1 MRFPLQR
8 AVVPK
13 VALPHVAL
21 LGAATGLALAATPAA
36 ADWRYC
42 LARGPD
48 RTVYLS
54 APFSTVAAMPT
65 LDAAFGR
72 MLDRTHRSHDPVQ
85 CPRAEDAASLRAMRH
100 TALRYNRQ
108 DGKTV
113 VEIDWT
119 PDRDAAAKP

>member
-1 MRFPLQR
+1 MRFLLQG
-8 AVVPK
+8 AV
-13 VALPHVAL
+13 L

-42 LARGPD
+42 LARGPA

-54 APFSTVAAMPT
+54 APFSTVAAMPS
-65 LDAAFGR
+65 LDAAFGL
-72 MLDRTHRSHDPVQ
+72 MLDRTHRAHDPVQ
-85 CPRAEDAASLRAMRH
+85 CPRADSAAALRAMRL

-108 DGKTV
+108 DGETV
-113 VEIDWT
+113 VELDWT

>member
-1 MRFPLQR
+1 MRLPLQS
-8 AVVPK
+8 AVVLK
-13 VALPHVAL
+13 VAV

-36 ADWRYC
+36 ADWHYC
-42 LARGPD
+42 LARAPS

-72 MLDRTHRSHDPVQ
+72 MLDRTHRAHDPVQ
-85 CPRAEDAASLRAMRH
+85 CPRAEDAAALRAMRH

-108 DGKTV
+108 DGVTV

-119 PDRDAAAKP
+119 PDRDAAAKQ

>member
-1 MRFPLQR
+1 MR
-8 AVVPK
+8 
-13 VALPHVAL
+13 AL
-21 LGAATGLALAATPAA
+21 LPGAVIGVTLVATPAV

-54 APFSTVAAMPT
+54 APFSTVAAMPA

-72 MLDRTHRSHDPVQ
+72 MLDRTKRPHHPVQ
-85 CPRAEDAASLRAMRH
+85 CPRADDAASLRAMRL

-108 DGKTV
+108 DGETV
-113 VEIDWT
+113 VELDWT